1 MELILSER
9 LKNEMHMIK
18 QRIDTEKDR
27 RKKDKMIKAYRK
39 LSETL
44 IR

>member
-9 LKNEMHMIK
+9 LENEMHIIK
-18 QRIDTEKDR
+18 QRIDNEKDR
-27 RKKDKMIKAYRK
+27 AKKAKMTKAYRK
-39 LSETL
+39 MSETL

>member
-1 MELILSER
+1 MELIFSER
-9 LKNEMHMIK
+9 LKNEMCMIK

-27 RKKDKMIKAYRK
+27 RKKSKMIKAYRK
-39 LSETL
+39 MSETL